1 MQTTPPH
8 QCEEMF
14 CIPGKWSLEPPD
26 IEAWLIYNLEM
37 NCLILIIDSPA
48 SDTSNTVVHG
58 TDDQL

>member
-1 MQTTPPH
+1 
-8 QCEEMF
+8 MF

-37 NCLILIIDSPA
+37 NCLILIIDSPD